1 VGANK
6 PTWVTGL
13 PILGSVWLTGAIVD
27 RLWFAVDRSIPG
39 WDQADYLTG
48 AMNYWRVF
56 QNPDWFSQDWWTGVW
71 MLSSK
76 MPPLVYISTTPFLSL
91 FGAGIEQSTLVN
103 LFYSAILL
111 AAVYG
116 LGLRLFTLEV
126 GLWAS
131 GLCLLLP
138 GLYKIRLDFLI
149 DYPLVAMVT
158 LSFWLLTL
166 LVVEVETEGLN
177 FSSFAKL
184 LNPSD
189 RPPIIPVARFFLLP
203 IGFGIALG
211 LTFLTKQPAI
221 FFLLVPIVAFCFV
234 ILRDRNWTKLIQ
246 LFLGLLVA
254 TTVCLPWYRTNWL
267 LILTAGKR
275 ATVDSAIAEGDPPLT
290 TLAAWTF
297 YLKEIPTLVSLPI
310 FVVGLVGLVLYWKRS
325 VVVGHWFWANR
336 RLQRI
341 SDYGGLRAR
350 GYRQKTHRS
359 WWHSVRWLLIFL
371 IGAYLL
377 CSLNVNKDDR
387 YITPL
392 LPVLTILLAQ
402 GLVLFP
408 DRLRAFRWGA
418 VGLSVMLMLLNLLPS
433 NVAPKL
439 SGSNQHP
446 ASLGGEWHHA
456 QVIDEVIRAV
466 PYLRSTIG
474 VLPSTVELNQHN
486 LNYYGALRNFQVYGR
501 QVGTR
506 LKQVAQEARSLSWLV
521 TKSGNQGAIR
531 QPEAQTSLGSAI
543 AQSSEFQLQ
552 KTWSLPD
559 DSVMKLYR
567 RRVPLVQVMP
577 SDLSELSPRG
587 RGCTWG
593 CGSVR
598 LEQVRVPNQA
608 APGKPMPV
616 TYRWSGSWE
625 QLRSGLVLLTWRAE
639 KQKLNPQAARWLH
652 DHAIALGTLQPES
665 ADKKAQFQV
674 IERTATLPPAAAQ
687 GSYTLEATYLNRE
700 TGETY
705 NILVPP
711 VKVQIADTAPEIPDV
726 ELDWVTQLR
735 SLSTNLPKGLNALDP
750 IFEQVGRINQFDPIQ
765 DYVTQAKQT
774 LEFRLKQEPQNL
786 EFFYALALAN
796 VLKRQLG
803 GAIDTFEQVTRLD
816 ANNPNAYA
824 YLAFVNL
831 YDFRP
836 QAAQSALKTAFS
848 LDPDLPE
855 LHALNAVAALMQGN
869 VGQAWQEFESFQ
881 KGD

>member
-1 VGANK
+1 MGANK

-27 RLWFAVDRSIPG
+27 RIWFAVDRSIPG

-48 AMNYWRVF
+48 AMNYWRAF
-56 QNPDWFSQDWWTGVW
+56 QNPDWFSQDWWTSVW

-103 LFYSAILL
+103 LLYSAILL
-111 AAVYG
+111 TAVYG
-116 LGLRLFTLEV
+116 LGLRLSTVEV
-126 GLWAS
+126 GLWAA

-166 LVVEVETEGLN
+166 LVMESEPEERLS
-177 FSSFAKL
+177 FSSFTRLQNREDRLIILRSLAKFL
-184 LNPSD
+184 
-189 RPPIIPVARFFLLP
+189 LLP

-221 FFLLVPIVAFCFV
+221 FFLLVPIVAFLFTV
-234 ILRDRNWTKLIQ
+234 LRGRNWRKLIQ
-246 LFLGLLVA
+246 LFLGLFVA

-275 ATVDSAIAEGDPPLT
+275 ATVDSAIAEGDPPLN
-290 TLAAWTF
+290 TLSAWIF
-297 YLKEIPTLVSLPI
+297 YLREIPILVSLPI

-325 VVVGHWFWANR
+325 IVVGHWFWANR

-350 GYRQKTHRS
+350 GYRQKNQRS

-392 LPVLTILLAQ
+392 LPVLTVLLAQ
-402 GLVLFP
+402 GLVLYP

-418 VGLSVMLMLLNLLPS
+418 VGLSGILMLLNLLPL
-433 NVAPKL
+433 NVVPRLPFDK
-439 SGSNQHP
+439 NQHP
-446 ASLGGEWHHA
+446 ATLSGEWHHA
-456 QVIDEVIRAV
+456 HVIDEVIRTV

-486 LNYYGALRNFQVYGR
+486 LNYFGVLRNFQVYGR

-506 LKQVAQEARSLSWLV
+506 LKQVGQDARSLSWLV

-531 QPEAQTSLGSAI
+531 QLEAQTVLGETI
-543 AQSSEFQLQ
+543 AQSPDFQLQ
-552 KTWSLPD
+552 KTWPLPD
-559 DSVMKLYR
+559 NSVMKLYR
-567 RRVPLVQVMP
+567 RRVPAVQVQP
-577 SDLSELSPRG
+577 SNRV
-587 RGCTWG
+587 CTWG
-593 CGSVR
+593 CGSIR

-608 APGKPMPV
+608 TPGKPMPI

-652 DHAIALGTLQPES
+652 DHAIGLGMLQPDS
-665 ADKKAQFQV
+665 ADPKAQFQV
-674 IERTATLPPAAAQ
+674 VERTAMLPPSEAQ

-705 NILVPP
+705 SISVP
-711 VKVQIADTAPEIPDV
+711 KITVQIVPTAPGIADV

-735 SLSTNLPKGLNALDP
+735 SLSTNLPKGLDALDP
-750 IFEQVGRINQFDPIQ
+750 IFEQIGHINQFDPIQ
-765 DYVTQAKQT
+765 DYVTQAQKT

-803 GAIDTFEQVTRLD
+803 GAIATFEQVTRLD

-836 QAAQSALKTAFS
+836 RAARSALKKAFV

-855 LHALNAVAALMQGN
+855 LHALDAVAALMQGN
-869 VGQAWQEFESFQ
+869 VGQAWHEFQSFQ